1 MDIQLRNQEQVW
13 NRTRVIR
20 GVRGLQMELGST
32 QENIPRHDLSLGSQ
46 QQYDA
51 LAQERCSLWGGGQY
65 KGEAHPAIVFI
76 EIYSQQSFGTG
87 SEGSRNVAR
96 LVVRTIR

>member
-1 MDIQLRNQEQVW
+1 MEPHACYSWRAGSANGAWFDARNI
-13 NRTRVIR
+13 T
-20 GVRGLQMELGST
+20 
-32 QENIPRHDLSLGSQ
+32 RHDLSLGSQ

-51 LAQERCSLWGGGQY
+51 LAQERCSLWGGGRY